1 LKTLA
6 WMAVLWMG
14 VQTAAARPA
23 GEAAPPS
30 VLFQELYAR
39 VEQQHLFTDDK
50 TFADAAPRRSPAA
63 IMADYRAHPP
73 STREGLAVFVA
84 ANFTAPSDAQ
94 PAAPSGVRRSL
105 RDHIADLW
113 PVLTRPPAPPPPFGS
128 QLALARPYVVPGG
141 RFREIYYWDSYFTM
155 LGLVRDGRSDLA
167 ADMTD
172 DFADLIDEYGHIPNG
187 TRTYYLSRSQPPVFY
202 LMTGLAD
209 AGRDHLNALRR
220 EYAYWMWGA
229 AHLRPGQ
236 ASANVVRM
244 PDGSLLNRYWDDLD
258 TPRDEAF
265 SADTALAATTR
276 RPARALYRD
285 IRAAAESG
293 WDFSSRWLEDGRSL
307 ASIETTDI
315 VPVDLNSLLFG
326 LEQAIA
332 KGCNRVRDA
341 ACVAD
346 FDGRARRRSAAI
358 SRYLWDPASRRYLDY
373 QWRRGRRLDRPSAA
387 MLYPL
392 FVGQASGDQA
402 RGVAVAVKR
411 DLLEPGGLRATAL
424 RTGQQWDAPNGWAP
438 LQWIAIQGLDAYG
451 EHRLARLIAVRWLM
465 SVCRTYAQ
473 TGKLMEKYD
482 VETARPG
489 GGGEYPLQ
497 DGFGWTNGVT
507 WALLGL
513 YPGVLDDGAPATAP
527 CPGGNLS
534 QRERSSAASAATGVM
549 RQAPYPLTLPSLRDG
564 PSLSLWERVQATGRG
579 RPGWPSSHS
588 SSGRSQPPRS
598 AAAA

>member
-1 LKTLA
+1 MNRRLAHLKTLA
-6 WMAVLWMG
+6 WVLVLGLGVETAV
-14 VQTAAARPA
+14 ARPA
-23 GEAAPPS
+23 GNGAPPS

-39 VEQQHLFTDDK
+39 VEQQRLFADDK

-63 IMADYRAHPP
+63 IMAAYRAHPP
-73 STREGLAVFVA
+73 TREDLAAFVA
-84 ANFTAPSDAQ
+84 ANFSVPSDTK
-94 PAAPSGVRRSL
+94 PVTPSTAKRSL
-105 RDHIADLW
+105 LDHIADLW
-113 PVLTRPPAPPPPFGS
+113 PVLTRPPETPARFGS
-128 QLALARPYVVPGG
+128 QLPLARAYVVPGG

-155 LGLVRDGRSDLA
+155 LGLVRDGRGDLA

-202 LMTGLAD
+202 LMAALS
-209 AGRDHLNALRR
+209 AGRGGKGQDHLNALRR
-220 EYAYWMWGA
+220 EYAYWMRGA
-229 AHLRPGQ
+229 ARLRPGQ

-244 PDGSLLNRYWDDLD
+244 PDGALLNRYWDDLD

-265 SADTALAATTR
+265 SADTALAATTP
-276 RPARALYRD
+276 RPARSLYRD

-307 ASIETTDI
+307 ASIQTTDI

-332 KGCNRVRDA
+332 KGCAGVGDG

-346 FDGRARRRSAAI
+346 FDERARRRGAAI
-358 SRYLWDPASRRYLDY
+358 SHYLWDPASGRYLDY

-392 FVGQASGDQA
+392 FVGQASRDQA
-402 RGVAVAVKR
+402 RGVVAAVQR
-411 DLLEPGGLRATAL
+411 DLLEPRGLRATAR

-438 LQWIAIQGLDAYG
+438 LQWIAIRGLSAYG
-451 EHRLARLIAVRWLM
+451 EHRLARLIAVRWLT
-465 SVCRTYAQ
+465 SVCRAYAQ

-482 VETARPG
+482 VETASPG

-507 WALLGL
+507 RALLDL
-513 YPGVLDDGAPATAP
+513 YPGVVDNGAPVTAP
-527 CPGGNLS
+527 CP
-534 QRERSSAASAATGVM
+534 AT
-549 RQAPYPLTLPSLRDG
+549 
-564 PSLSLWERVQATGRG
+564 
-579 RPGWPSSHS
+579 
-588 SSGRSQPPRS
+588 
-598 AAAA
+598 

>member
-1 LKTLA
+1 VNRGLA
-6 WMAVLWMG
+6 HLQMLVWGLVLWVG
-14 VQTAAARPA
+14 VQTAVARPA
-23 GEAAPPS
+23 SEAAPPS

-39 VEQQHLFTDDK
+39 VEQQRLYADDK
-50 TFADAAPRRSPAA
+50 TFADATPRRAPAA
-63 IMADYRAHPP
+63 IMAAYRARPP
-73 STREGLAVFVA
+73 LTRDGLAAFVA
-84 ANFTAPSDAQ
+84 ANFMVPSEAAPDE
-94 PAAPSGVRRSL
+94 PAAARRSL

-113 PVLTRPPAPPPPFGS
+113 PVLTRPPAPPPRFGS
-128 QLALARPYVVPGG
+128 QLPLARAYVVPGG

-155 LGLVRDGRSDLA
+155 LGLVRDGRGDLA
-167 ADMTD
+167 GDMTD
-172 DFADLIDEYGHIPNG
+172 DFAGLIDEYGHIPNG

-202 LMTGLAD
+202 LMAALS
-209 AGRDHLNALRR
+209 AGQAARQDHLNALRR
-220 EYAYWMWGA
+220 EYAYWMRGA

-244 PDGSLLNRYWDDLD
+244 RDGSLLNRYWDDLN

-276 RPARALYRD
+276 RAAPSLYRD

-293 WDFSSRWLEDGRSL
+293 WDFSSRWLADGRSL
-307 ASIETTDI
+307 ASIQTTDI

-326 LEQAIA
+326 LEQAIVKDCA
-332 KGCNRVRDA
+332 AMRDR

-346 FDGRARRRSAAI
+346 FHGRARRRSAAI
-358 SRYLWDPASRRYLDY
+358 SRYLWDPASGRYLDY
-373 QWRRGRRLDRPSAA
+373 QWRRGQRLDRPSAA

-402 RGVAVAVKR
+402 RGVAGAVRR
-411 DLLEPGGLRATAL
+411 DLLEPGGLRATAR

-438 LQWIAIQGLDAYG
+438 LQWIAIRGLDAYG
-451 EHRLARLIAVRWLM
+451 EHRLARLIAVRWLT

-507 WALLGL
+507 RALLDL
-513 YPGVLDDGAPATAP
+513 YPGVVADGAPATTP
-527 CPGGNLS
+527 CPV
-534 QRERSSAASAATGVM
+534 AS
-549 RQAPYPLTLPSLRDG
+549 LP
-564 PSLSLWERVQATGRG
+564 
-579 RPGWPSSHS
+579 
-588 SSGRSQPPRS
+588 
-598 AAAA
+598 